1 MVTMILLL
9 IGKEEYRG
17 IGFVK
22 VIWNMITTIINIR
35 LRADI
40 WLRGALHG
48 FRKGRGAG
56 MAMVEAKLAQ
66 HLAGIRHRQLFLVLL
81 YTKKAYNS
89 LDIMRCMEI
98 LQGYGLGKNVQRIM
112 ECLWEGQLVVE
123 RARGVLRQPIQDR
136 AEGDPGGPSASHH
149 LQHSGLCGIEGHSD
163 GGMWSIGG

>member
-1 MVTMILLL
+1 MVAMILLL

-17 IGFVK
+17 IGFVE

-66 HLAGIRHRQLFLVLL
+66 HLEGIRHRQLFLVFL

-112 ECLWEGQLVVE
+112 EC
-123 RARGVLRQPIQDR
+123 
-136 AEGDPGGPSASHH
+136 
-149 LQHSGLCGIEGHSD
+149 
-163 GGMWSIGG
+163 